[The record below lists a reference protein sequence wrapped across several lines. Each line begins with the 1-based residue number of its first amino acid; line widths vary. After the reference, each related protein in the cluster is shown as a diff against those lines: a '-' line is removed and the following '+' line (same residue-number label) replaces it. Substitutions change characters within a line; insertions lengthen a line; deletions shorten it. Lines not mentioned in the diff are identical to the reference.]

1 MEDEDEDK
9 DKDNQYCTSFDN
21 INLKEY
27 TLRGIYAYGWEKP
40 SNIQKQSLIKL
51 LSGKDIILQASAG
64 AGKTGVFA
72 IGALEKVDLNL
83 KDLQVLIISPTR
95 ELSIQTYNII
105 CKLACF
111 SQISIALHRGCGN
124 KFRTEEKITGVE
136 KASGY
141 ISYGVAEKYKEQII
155 IATPGRLLDLLQRKF
170 LNLFQSKLII
180 LDEADE
186 LLSASNEFIVTIKEI
201 FHFLNYPNTF
211 QTIVVSATLPPDV
224 LELINKI
231 TIDPIKILVKNED
244 LALEGIKQ
252 YYVVLDNEEDKLL
265 CLIDIYSTLS
275 IQQSIIFV
283 NRKDKIDYINKKML
297 ENGFT
302 VSCIYGTMSQ
312 LERDTIMES
321 FRKGNTR
328 VLISTD
334 LIARGID
341 VHSVSTIFN
350 YDLPYNKYNY
360 IHRIGRSGR
369 YGRKGIAINFVLEPS
384 GNKPKSI
391 IELENFYNCII
402 DPLPNCD
409 SITGY

>member
-1 MEDEDEDK
+1 MGDEDEDEN
-9 DKDNQYCTSFDN
+9 NQYCTSFDN

-40 SNIQKQSLIKL
+40 SDIQKQSLIKL

-64 AGKTGVFA
+64 AGKTGVFV

-124 KFRTEEKITGVE
+124 KFRVEEKITGVE

-312 LERDTIMES
+312 LERDAIMES

>member
-1 MEDEDEDK
+1 MEDEDN
-9 DKDNQYCTSFDN
+9 DNQYCTSFDN

-40 SNIQKQSLIKL
+40 SDIQKQSLIKL

-111 SQISIALHRGCGN
+111 SQISVALHRGCGN
-124 KFRTEEKITGVE
+124 KFRGEEKITGIE

-170 LNLFQSKLII
+170 LNLSQSKLII

-201 FHFLNYPNTF
+201 FNFLNFPNTF

-231 TIDPIKILVKNED
+231 TNDPIKILVKNED

-409 SITGY
+409 SIIGY

>member
-1 MEDEDEDK
+1 MGDEDEDEN
-9 DKDNQYCTSFDN
+9 NQYCTSFDN

-40 SNIQKQSLIKL
+40 SDIQKQSLIKL

-124 KFRTEEKITGVE
+124 KFRVEEKITGVE

-312 LERDTIMES
+312 LERDAIMES

>member
-1 MEDEDEDK
+1 MDEK
-9 DKDNQYCTSFDN
+9 KYCTSFDN
-21 INLKEY
+21 INLKEN

-40 SNIQKQSLIKL
+40 SDIQKQSLIEL
-51 LSGKDIILQASAG
+51 LSGKDIILQACAG
-64 AGKTGVFA
+64 SGKTGVFT

-83 KDLQVLIISPTR
+83 KNLQVLIISPTR
-95 ELSIQTYNII
+95 ELSIQTYNIL

-111 SQISIALHRGCGN
+111 SDISIALHRGCGN
-124 KFRTEEKITGVE
+124 KFKGEEKISGIE

-141 ISYGVAEKYKEQII
+141 ISYGTADKYKEQII
-155 IATPGRLLDLLQRKF
+155 IATPGRLLDLLRRKF
-170 LNLFQSKLII
+170 ISLSQTKLVI
-180 LDEADE
+180 LDEADD
-186 LLSASNEFIVTIKEI
+186 LLSASNEFIVTIKDI
-201 FHFLNYPNTF
+201 FNYLNYPNSF
-211 QTIVVSATLPPDV
+211 QTIIVSATLPPDV

-252 YYVVLDNEEDKLL
+252 YYVVLDHEEDKIS
-265 CLIDIYSTLS
+265 CLIDIYSTMS

-283 NRKDKIDYINKKML
+283 NRKDKIDYISKKMID
-297 ENGFT
+297 NGFT
-302 VSCIYGTMSQ
+302 ISCIYGTMGQ

-321 FRKGNTR
+321 FRKGSSR
-328 VLISTD
+328 ILIATD
-334 LIARGID
+334 LLARGID

-350 YDLPYNKYNY
+350 YDLPNNKYNY

-391 IELENFYNCII
+391 IELENFYNCVI
-402 DPLPNCD
+402 DPLPNFELI
-409 SITGY
+409 SGH